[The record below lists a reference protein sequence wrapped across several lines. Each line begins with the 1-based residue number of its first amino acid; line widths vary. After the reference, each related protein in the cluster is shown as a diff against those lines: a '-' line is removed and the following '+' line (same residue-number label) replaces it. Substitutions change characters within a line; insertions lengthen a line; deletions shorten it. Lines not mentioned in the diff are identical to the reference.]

1 MIRVL
6 WEEWRGGNRFSS
18 VRVVPVAIFGALFA
32 LLVTQ
37 FQPGALFLVL
47 VLTGLV
53 GGVLSGTQRW
63 NQVSARDWV
72 GLEGTSPLVYGLG
85 KMAGFVLLL
94 AAWSACFLP
103 PLVLLA
109 LVWGLP
115 IKVAG
120 AGLVWMA
127 TAALGAQALGHSV
140 TWGTGEFQRL
150 LGGILVFL
158 WVAVTLQVPEAHPF
172 NPLWQAWRLFHDPGS
187 PFDTGALAVVLGSV
201 LGLWTLVIVVLGR
214 TEGRR

>member
-18 VRVVPVAIFGALFA
+18 VKVLPVAIFGALFA

-37 FQPGALFLVL
+37 FQPGSLFLVL

-72 GLEGTSPLVYGLG
+72 GLEGAGPLVYSLG
-85 KMAGFVLLL
+85 KVAGLLLLLAGWSACLLPPFVLL
-94 AAWSACFLP
+94 
-103 PLVLLA
+103 V
-109 LVWGLP
+109 LVWGIP
-115 IKVAG
+115 AEVVGVAL
-120 AGLVWMA
+120 AWTTV
-127 TAALGAQALGHSV
+127 AALGAQALGHAI
-140 TWGTGEFQRL
+140 TWGTGEFLRV

-158 WVAVTLQVPEAHPF
+158 WVAITLQIPEIRPF
-172 NPLWQAWRLFHDPGS
+172 NPVWQVWRLFHDPGLA
-187 PFDTGALAVVLGSV
+187 FDTGPFLAILGST
-201 LGLWTLVIVVLGR
+201 LGLWTLVIAGLGR
-214 TEGRR
+214 SEGRR